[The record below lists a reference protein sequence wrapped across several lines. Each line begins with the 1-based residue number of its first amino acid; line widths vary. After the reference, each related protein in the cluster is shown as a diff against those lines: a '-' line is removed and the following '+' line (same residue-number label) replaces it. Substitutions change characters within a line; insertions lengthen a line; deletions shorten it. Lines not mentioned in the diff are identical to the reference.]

1 MEFTYKKQSKGIKKI
16 LVFDT
21 ETTDVPK
28 LVGATW
34 KERDIFDKMLLST
47 TDIEERE
54 HAWAQVLE
62 TWPHILQLSYVVYE
76 PYSKS
81 KKTNCKF
88 FNKYITVDKDVFIS
102 KESQSI
108 HHISH
113 DVIENLSANKKMN
126 ILKALRSFIKDV
138 KTCDVV
144 VAHNMNFDRKM
155 IIASIRM
162 LPHTKETETMLDIM
176 MNSSKFVCTAE
187 ITTPILKMPLRIDY
201 KDRYTGQSQ
210 FFIKIKTPKLIEAY
224 NYYFGYFPNPDTL
237 HNAIMDVVICLRVFC
252 IAVLQ
257 LDIYNTNNEL
267 DKYIDFFSPKIT
279 NGYS

>member
-1 MEFTYKKQSKGIKKI
+1 MEFTYKTHSKGIKKI

-21 ETTDVPK
+21 ETTDIPK
-28 LVGATW
+28 LLGSTW
-34 KERDIFDKMLLST
+34 KERDIFDKILLST

-62 TWPHILQLSYVVYE
+62 TWPRILQLSYVVYD
-76 PYSKS
+76 PLSKS

-88 FNKYITVDKDVFIS
+88 FNKYITIDKDVFIS

-126 ILKALRSFIKDV
+126 ILKVLRSFIKDV
-138 KTCDVV
+138 KNCDIV

-155 IIASIRM
+155 IISSIRM
-162 LPHTKETETMLDIM
+162 LPHTKETEDMLVIM

-201 KDRYTGQSQ
+201 KDRYTGQPQ
-210 FFIKIKTPKLIEAY
+210 FFMKIKTPKLIEAY
-224 NYYFGYFPNPDTL
+224 NYYFGYIPNPESL

-252 IAVLQ
+252 MAVLQ
-257 LDIYNTNNEL
+257 LDVYNTNYEL
-267 DKYIDFFSPKIT
+267 DKYIDFLSPRIT
-279 NGYS
+279 NEYS